1 LSLVS
6 AFFARAAD
14 HPERV
19 AIVEAGG
26 ASVTYRQLGAS
37 RKCEPRWR
45 RAQAIRVNGSEH
57 SNSHFSTQDFILTHR
72 DKFGRLT
79 FGRKW
84 VRHDDTE
91 AATPRLPI
99 KLPLKIRRSDDSF
112 SVEDATGR
120 SVSFIH
126 FDDEPSRR
134 AQTRRFSQD
143 EAREIAQMI
152 ARLLTDVDAEAG
164 ASVSRTIPLADL
176 SAENDE

>member
-1 LSLVS
+1 LS
-6 AFFARAAD
+6 
-14 HPERV
+14 
-19 AIVEAGG
+19 
-26 ASVTYRQLGAS
+26 
-37 RKCEPRWR
+37 
-45 RAQAIRVNGSEH
+45 
-57 SNSHFSTQDFILTHR
+57 HR

-84 VRHDDTE
+84 VRHDETD

-99 KLPLKIRRSDDSF
+99 TLPLKIRRSGEFF

-120 SVSFIH
+120 SVSFIQ

-152 ARLLTDVDAEAG
+152 ARLLTDVDAEVD
-164 ASVSRTIPLADL
+164 ASIGGTIPLEEL
-176 SAENDE
+176 SAGNDE

>member
-1 LSLVS
+1 
-6 AFFARAAD
+6 
-14 HPERV
+14 
-19 AIVEAGG
+19 
-26 ASVTYRQLGAS
+26 
-37 RKCEPRWR
+37 
-45 RAQAIRVNGSEH
+45 
-57 SNSHFSTQDFILTHR
+57 LTHR

-84 VRHDDTE
+84 VRHDDTD

-99 KLPLKIRRSDDSF
+99 TLPLKIRRSDESF

-120 SVSFIH
+120 SVSFIQ

-152 ARLLTDVDAEAG
+152 ARLLTDVDTEVD
-164 ASVSRTIPLADL
+164 ASIRGTIPLEDL
-176 SAENDE
+176 NAGNDE

>member
-1 LSLVS
+1 M
-6 AFFARAAD
+6 
-14 HPERV
+14 
-19 AIVEAGG
+19 
-26 ASVTYRQLGAS
+26 
-37 RKCEPRWR
+37 
-45 RAQAIRVNGSEH
+45 
-57 SNSHFSTQDFILTHR
+57 THR

-84 VRHDDTE
+84 ARHNDSE
-91 AATPRLPI
+91 AATLRLPI
-99 KLPLKIRRSDDSF
+99 TLPLKIRRSDDSF

-120 SVSFIH
+120 SVSFIQ

-164 ASVSRTIPLADL
+164 ASTSRTIPLEDL